1 MVTKK
6 SEIMCEVIEKRQ
18 KRAFLGDE
26 SLKVLG
32 GGYMNIHKIKVYWT
46 KHLRS
51 LYFIV
56 GKLWLSYYLA
66 WFYKY

>member
-32 GGYMNIHKIKVYWT
+32 GGYMNIHKIKVY
-46 KHLRS
+46 
-51 LYFIV
+51 
-56 GKLWLSYYLA
+56 
-66 WFYKY
+66 